1 MRLSSN
7 SDGGMSEGIRLQHWF
22 TLGAHNTN
30 RHCLTH
36 NKCTLGSY
44 LGHLVKTSQM
54 PSHCITHHDTPGF
67 VAINGDNE
75 IHVQLPNRE
84 NHLVAGWTSE
94 NLAAIHRHTISFLVW
109 SSLSKRWE
117 SFDRLFI
124 LEMKP
129 HQCFGGA
136 GTEHLDS
143 EEGRLRRWGCHVL
156 YNFISRSLVC
166 WFPCPV

>member
-1 MRLSSN
+1 M
-7 SDGGMSEGIRLQHWF
+7 QHWF
-22 TLGAHNTN
+22 TLGAHNTH

-94 NLAAIHRHTISFLVW
+94 NLPAIHRHTISFLVW

-129 HQCFGGA
+129 HQCFGGGHRA
-136 GTEHLDS
+136 PRFRGGSFAPVGVSCLVQFHLS
-143 EEGRLRRWGCHVL
+143 FSRVL
-156 YNFISRSLVC
+156 VSLSCMKSV
-166 WFPCPV
+166 